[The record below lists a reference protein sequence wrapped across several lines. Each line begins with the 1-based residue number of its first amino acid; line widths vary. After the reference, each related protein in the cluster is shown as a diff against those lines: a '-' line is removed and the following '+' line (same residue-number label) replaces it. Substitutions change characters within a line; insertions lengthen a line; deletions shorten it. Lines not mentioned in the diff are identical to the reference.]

1 MKNNNVVG
9 YLAFLGLG
17 MLFAW
22 LLFGRSDINIDVE
35 KYETQINIL
44 QEEINLLSSKNDS
57 LQLEAGSLKIRISEY
72 DDKIKSLNSR
82 IYVIKQ
88 ETKDKVD
95 AVDLFGDDELER
107 FFAKRYLIKTDS
119 STGQR

>member
-107 FFAKRYLIKTDS
+107 FFAERYLIKTDS
-119 STGQR
+119 SSGQH